1 MAVIVD
7 VVIAAVLIAGIVF
20 GACRGLLKS
29 VAGVVIVI
37 VALFSAAWIAQHFAD
52 PVAEWLEPIIK
63 EEITEKIEKKTT
75 ANASAGDMLSLFGF
89 SGKGLTQ
96 MIETVTKRAI
106 QTGKTLLEEVVGSV
120 VHSIAYAILYILSF
134 LLLYILLKLLLKPLD
149 LATKLPG
156 LRALNGLGGAA
167 LGLIEAALLL
177 YVTVWAMRKIQIII
191 TPQLIEESMLLRIF
205 TDYSP
210 ISLITSL

>member
-96 MIETVTKRAI
+96 MIETVTKR
-106 QTGKTLLEEVVGSV
+106 
-120 VHSIAYAILYILSF
+120 LYILSF

-177 YVTVWAMRKIQIII
+177 YVAVWAMRKIQIII